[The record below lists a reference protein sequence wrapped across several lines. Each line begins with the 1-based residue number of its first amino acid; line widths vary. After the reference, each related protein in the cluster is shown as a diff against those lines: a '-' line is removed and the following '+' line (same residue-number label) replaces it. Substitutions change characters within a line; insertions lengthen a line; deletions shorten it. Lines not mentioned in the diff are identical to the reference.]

1 MDIGRLENN
10 ALEKAVEL
18 IHKTISMVVNQSS
31 IALTFEGPD
40 EIEDLWN
47 AWELIQTF
55 GDLHDNEGMF
65 TEFASIYNSD
75 RGY

>member
-1 MDIGRLENN
+1 MDIGRLEND
-10 ALEKAVEL
+10 ALEKAVAL
-18 IHKTISMVVNQSS
+18 IHKIISMHVES
-31 IALTFEGPD
+31 TD
-40 EIEDLWN
+40 EIENIWG